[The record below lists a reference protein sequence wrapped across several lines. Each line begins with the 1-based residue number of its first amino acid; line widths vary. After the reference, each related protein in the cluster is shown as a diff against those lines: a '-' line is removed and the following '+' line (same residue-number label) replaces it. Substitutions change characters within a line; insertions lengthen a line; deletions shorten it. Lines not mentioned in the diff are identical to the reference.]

1 MLHREGEARD
11 PRAVQEVQGKEVRL
25 AGSAHKDVRGLRDR
39 VPEPRQ
45 ARASVRPLPRLPMT
59 KDAAILAVMW
69 VFVGTI
75 ILLVVG
81 LLVPEIIKTWV
92 NIHEWYFKNW
102 SKK

>member
-59 KDAAILAVMW
+59 KDAAILTVI
-69 VFVGTI
+69 VFLPLIVALWAGYRR
-75 ILLVVG
+75 
-81 LLVPEIIKTWV
+81 
-92 NIHEWYFKNW
+92 NR
-102 SKK
+102 